1 MKKIVTFGEIML
13 RLSTPGAQRF
23 SQATHFEVTFGGA
36 EANVAVSLANYGMKA
51 EFVTRLPGNDI
62 GYSAIMNLHKY
73 NVNTENVLFGG
84 ERIGIYYLETGA
96 VARPSKVIYDRAHS
110 SLAEIEPGSIDWA
123 KIFEEAQWFHWTGIT
138 PAISENAAKI
148 CLEAITVANNKGIT
162 VSTDLNFRKNLWKYG
177 KMANEVMGELVEG
190 CDIILGNEE
199 DAEKVFGIKPEGIEV
214 ISGHI
219 DAAAYESVCR
229 QMIKRFPRAKKVII
243 TLRGSVNANH
253 NTWSGTLYN
262 GKEMIFAPTYDIT
275 HIVDRVGAGDSFI
288 GGLIY
293 GLINF
298 PGDDQKALN
307 FAVAASCLKH
317 TIPGDF
323 NLVTVDEVEKLMKG
337 DSSGRVSR

>member
-1 MKKIVTFGEIML
+1 
-13 RLSTPGAQRF
+13 
-23 SQATHFEVTFGGA
+23 
-36 EANVAVSLANYGMKA
+36 
-51 EFVTRLPGNDI
+51 
-62 GYSAIMNLHKY
+62 
-73 NVNTENVLFGG
+73 
-84 ERIGIYYLETGA
+84 
-96 VARPSKVIYDRAHS
+96 
-110 SLAEIEPGSIDWA
+110 
-123 KIFEEAQWFHWTGIT
+123 
-138 PAISENAAKI
+138 
-148 CLEAITVANNKGIT
+148 
-162 VSTDLNFRKNLWKYG
+162 
-177 KMANEVMGELVEG
+177 LVEG

-243 TLRGSVNANH
+243 TLRGSVNASH